1 VGHRGTRGAWRR
13 HGSERGRRVR
23 RRRLDERPVG
33 FHLRAARTTRTA
45 VQRRNRLDEHGLQGP
60 PGPGLRRAPEEL
72 AGAVGIGALMG
83 RRTAIVTMRPCR
95 TPHHTIADVGLIG
108 GARCPCRARS
118 RWHIMAGSFSMNCR
132 SSADMSWR
140 CCGNRWRRGRIQTI
154 SRTSSICERWK
165 ALRYE
170 RSMFPAKGDE
180 GPSESC
186 PLMEDRYRSKSVGQ
200 GSTAAALF
208 ISSVRPR

>member
-1 VGHRGTRGAWRR
+1 LTPMRRGRSRPERCYAVGHRGTRGAWRR

-72 AGAVGIGALMG
+72 AGAVAIGALMG
-83 RRTAIVTMRPCR
+83 RRTAIVTTRPCR

-154 SRTSSICERWK
+154 SRTSSICERWQAL
-165 ALRYE
+165 ALRTQHVSSQE
-170 RSMFPAKGDE
+170 RRGALRELS
-180 GPSESC
+180 
-186 PLMEDRYRSKSVGQ
+186 LDR
-200 GSTAAALF
+200 GS
-208 ISSVRPR
+208 IP